1 VDGEYPTVPAVLSG
15 MKDDDPQRGFAS
27 ASSYVLAADVRRCE
41 GVLSDLAG
49 ELRRVPVH
57 ASLRLQ
63 VRALQIKQLV
73 TGWTERASDD
83 ASRRAVLDE
92 LLALRSEVEALRL
105 RARAAEE
112 ARLIFECA

>member
-1 VDGEYPTVPAVLSG
+1 

-27 ASSYVLAADVRRCE
+27 ASSYVLAADVRRGE
-41 GVLSDLAG
+41 RVLYDLAG

-63 VRALQIKQLV
+63 LRALQIKKLV

-92 LLALRSEVEALRL
+92 LLALGSEVEALRIG
-105 RARAAEE
+105 ARAAEE
-112 ARLIFECA
+112 MRFLVECA